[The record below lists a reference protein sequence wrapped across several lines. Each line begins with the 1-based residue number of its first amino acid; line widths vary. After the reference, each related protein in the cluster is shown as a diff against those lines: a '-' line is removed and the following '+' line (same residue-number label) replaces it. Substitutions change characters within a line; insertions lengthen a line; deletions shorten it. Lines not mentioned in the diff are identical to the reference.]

1 MTKSLKISGKF
12 IGTLTNHKTGEIF
25 QWEKHNMV
33 VQAGF
38 NWLYQ
43 LMSNKTSRPQAI
55 THIAFGTGTT
65 TTTSNMTALVNEVY
79 RASVTANWD
88 PITREITFSGT
99 IPTMSGLNVSIS
111 EVGLFNAATGGTMF
125 DRATFSPK
133 GIDDQM
139 SFDYNFVITLTE

>member
-1 MTKSLKISGKF
+1 MKFSGKF
-12 IGTLTNHKTGEIF
+12 IGTITNHKTGEIF

-38 NWLYQ
+38 NWVAQ
-43 LMSNKTSRPQAI
+43 LLSNATTRPMAI
-55 THIAFGTGTT
+55 THIGFGTGTT

-79 RASVTANWD
+79 RASVTSSWD
-88 PITREITFSGT
+88 PITRELTFSGS
-99 IPTMSGLNVSIS
+99 IPTLSGLNVSIS
-111 EVGLFNAATGGTMF
+111 EVGLFNAETGGVMF

-139 SFDYNFVITLTE
+139 SFDYNFIITLTE